1 VVGEYGGIHVTHWR
15 RTSVKAHSPASGISG
30 LREAIEIGKQTGIP
44 VQISHLL
51 SGYKIDPAP
60 PPHLAEATAQATL
73 EIIDQASSGG
83 VDIAFDVIPNTIGGT
98 LIATDLVAVLA
109 PWLREVGSPERLAE
123 SLKAK
128 DFQEEIKGIIDSGK
142 WSQLNPKTEPYWAEN
157 LVITRCAVP
166 DCEGKTVGELA
177 RRDDAGPIDTLFGL
191 IIADPRT
198 KMRSEFI
205 REEAV
210 IAFLKHPKAMVGLD
224 TYVFDTD
231 WQTKYPP
238 YYMPHPNTYGG
249 FPRYLRRFVNE
260 LRIMSLEEAIS
271 KATYI
276 PAQRFGLVDRGLLR
290 VGAYADI
297 VVLDQ
302 SAIRELGDALEP
314 RRYPQGIK
322 YVIINGE
329 VVVDDGRH
337 TGARPGKV
345 LRMR

>member
-1 VVGEYGGIHVTHWR
+1 LE
-15 RTSVKAHSPASGISG
+15 
-30 LREAIEIGKQTGIP
+30 EAN
-44 VQISHLL
+44 
-51 SGYKIDPAP
+51 
-60 PPHLAEATAQATL
+60 AQATL
-73 EIIDQASSGG
+73 EIINEASVEG
-83 VDIAFDVIPNTIGGT
+83 VDIAFDVIPNTTGGT
-98 LIATDLVAVLA
+98 LTATDLVATLT

-128 DFQEEIKGIIDSGK
+128 DFQEDIKWAIDSGK
-142 WSQLNPKTEPYWAEN
+142 WPSLNSKTDPYWPEN
-157 LVITRCAVP
+157 LVVARCAVRA
-166 DCEGKTVGELA
+166 CEGKTIGEIA
-177 RRDDAGPIDTLFGL
+177 RRDDADPLHTLFAL
-191 IIADPRT
+191 IIADPRA
-198 KMRSEFI
+198 KMRSEFM

-210 IAFLKHPKAMVGLD
+210 IAFLKHPKVMVGLD

-231 WQTKYPP
+231 WQTKHPP

-260 LRIMSLEEAIS
+260 LRIMSLEEAIR

-276 PAQRFGLVDRGLLR
+276 PAQRFGLVDRGLLT

-314 RRYPQGIK
+314 RQYPQGIK

-337 TGARPGKV
+337 TGARSGKV
-345 LRMR
+345 LRMRR